1 MIITI
6 FSKCA
11 FLLLTGCGIYLT
23 SGKELICWNGHDTA
37 MSVESC
43 PAISSAPTGQT
54 LMGQTAGESS
64 SNETK
69 TFCYYLMYQTVNR
82 TSSTLSFEKN
92 PISAR
97 LSHINASCDVQ
108 GLCNSSIV
116 QKPVQMTVNNV
127 EVTLFCCD
135 EDKCNKPKNFVM
147 WPVCNNMEGN
157 ETVAKGYKETC
168 PRPGDLCLSHT
179 RYQEGRLVS
188 QDLHCSEVCVNG
200 SQEITP
206 IPVCKNISLE
216 KGGVLETCCCRG
228 DLCIPVPANITVIH
242 LKDNN
247 DTYINNTD
255 MTVTWHHRI
264 TTNPAPTD
272 WLFVGGLIAAGVL
285 VLVVIGTVVTV
296 WQVKKRREAEAR
308 SRMMFSYTPISSSE
322 VENGDLHMLL

>member
-1 MIITI
+1 
-6 FSKCA
+6 
-11 FLLLTGCGIYLT
+11 
-23 SGKELICWNGHDTA
+23 
-37 MSVESC
+37 
-43 PAISSAPTGQT
+43 
-54 LMGQTAGESS
+54 
-64 SNETK
+64 
-69 TFCYYLMYQTVNR
+69 MYQNVNSN
-82 TSSTLSFEKN
+82 SSTLSFEKN

-116 QKPVQMTVNNV
+116 WKPVQTTVNNV

-135 EDKCNKPKNFVM
+135 EDNCNM
-147 WPVCNNMEGN
+147 QRDSAMLPVCNKMKLN
-157 ETVAKGYKETC
+157 ETVAIGNKETC
-168 PRPGDLCLSHT
+168 PRPGDFCLSYT
-179 RYQEGRLVS
+179 KYQEGKLVS
-188 QDLHCSEVCVNG
+188 QDLHCSEVCVKG
-200 SQEITP
+200 SQEITH

-228 DLCIPVPANITVIH
+228 DLCIPVPANVTVIH
-242 LKDNN
+242 VKDNN
-247 DTYINNTD
+247 DTYSNNTD
-255 MTVTWHHRI
+255 VTVTRHHLII
-264 TTNPAPTD
+264 TNSAHTD